1 MNTFTSRNL
10 SPADG
15 EYRFPLVERALADVP
30 ALSGSDPEYAAGI
43 RRHAENLVRRSRGLP
58 GMSCFTALHARR
70 AVLFIRFGRVAGE
83 ETPRVGNG
91 AREEQQQPRR
101 NGASHDEAPRDEGM
115 EISDG

>member
-1 MNTFTSRNL
+1 M
-10 SPADG
+10 
-15 EYRFPLVERALADVP
+15 P

-58 GMSCFTALHARR
+58 GTSRFTALYTRR
-70 AVLFIRFGRVAGE
+70 TVIFIQFGMVAGE

-91 AREEQQQPRR
+91 AREEQLLPRR